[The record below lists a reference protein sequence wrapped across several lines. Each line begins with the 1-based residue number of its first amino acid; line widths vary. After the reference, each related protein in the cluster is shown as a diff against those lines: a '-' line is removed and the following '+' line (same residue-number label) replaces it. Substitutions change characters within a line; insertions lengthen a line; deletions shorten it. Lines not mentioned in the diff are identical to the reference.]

1 MAFSQKVA
9 QMDRRVDSTDTA
21 ILAELRRDSR
31 QSYRELAK
39 RLKLHPATVIKRVE
53 RMQRERIILNFGTN
67 FDLLALGF
75 EFMAL
80 IDIRI
85 SKGHLLEVEQKLRS
99 LPQILAIYDVTGEY
113 DAVAIVACKSRGDFS
128 RMIKKILHEPYV
140 ERTNTHVILNVMKD
154 SWEFVPF

>member
-1 MAFSQKVA
+1 MQNTEKGEHLAR
-9 QMDRRVDSTDTA
+9 QMDKTDTE

-31 QSYRELAK
+31 QSFREIAK

-53 RMQRERIILNFGTN
+53 HLQREKIILGFGAN
-67 FDLLALGF
+67 LDLLALGY

-85 SKGHLLEVEQKLRS
+85 SKGHLLEVEQKIRA

-113 DAVAIVACKSRGDFS
+113 DAVAIVACKSRADFS

-140 ERTNTHVILNVMKD
+140 ERTNTHVILNVIKD
-154 SWEFVPF
+154 SWEFMPF

>member
-1 MAFSQKVA
+1 MARE
-9 QMDRRVDSTDTA
+9 MDKTDTD
-21 ILAELRRDSR
+21 ILAELRRDCR
-31 QSYRELAK
+31 QSYREIAH

-53 RMQRERIILNFGTN
+53 RMQREKLILGFGAN
-67 FDLLALGF
+67 LDLLALGF

-99 LPQILAIYDVTGEY
+99 LPQVAAIYDVTGDY
-113 DAVAIVACKSRGDFS
+113 DAVALVACKNRADFS